1 MNQKVPVSRGN
12 IVFTYTILVF
22 IWATTPLAIV
32 WSVHDLH
39 VMWAMVIRFF
49 IALPLAA
56 LLLLLLRVKL
66 PIHKVALHS

>member
-39 VMWAMVIRFF
+39 VMWAMVIRFYSF
-49 IALPLAA
+49 TTSSSFAA
-56 LLLLLLRVKL
+56 LAQSK
-66 PIHKVALHS
+66 ASHS